1 MDADLNRRYLRLYF
15 HEALSQADFARLLVR
30 CGSLNS
36 LGTTEEHGEWL
47 AALTRSRSREPDVE
61 RVLSWLQDDRHHL
74 LLYED
79 SGYPPLLR
87 ELSAPPPLLFVQ
99 GDPAC
104 LREPALAV
112 VGSRKCSAYGRRQAY
127 WLSSELAQS
136 GLIIISGL
144 ARGIDGAAH
153 EAALAAGGK
162 TIAVIGTGINVVYP
176 LSHRELAQQIAAEGA
191 IVSEYPLDTPPLPAN
206 FPRRNRIISG
216 LALGTLVVEAT
227 LKSGS
232 LISARQAL
240 EQNRDV
246 FAVPGPIGQQQSR
259 GCHRLIKQGAKL
271 VEAPEDILE
280 ELFPELQTP
289 QWHAGDA
296 AKPVPG
302 NEGTGQAARAILA
315 VMADQPCLYET
326 LLQRTRLGAA
336 ELRSALLELELAGR
350 IQQEGGRYSPR

>member
-1 MDADLNRRYLRLYF
+1 MDADLNRRYLRLYL
-15 HEALSQADFARLLVR
+15 HDDLGQADFARLLVG
-30 CGSLNS
+30 CGSLDA
-36 LGTTEEHGEWL
+36 LATTVEHGERL
-47 AALTRSRSREPDVE
+47 AVLERSRSRERDVE
-61 RVLSWLQDDRHHL
+61 RVLSWLQDERHHL

-87 ELSAPPPLLFVQ
+87 ELSVPPPLLFVQ

-112 VGSRKCSAYGRRQAY
+112 VGSRKCSAYGRRQAH
-127 WLSSELAQS
+127 WLSSELARS

-153 EAALAAGGK
+153 EAALAAGGR
-162 TIAVIGTGINVVYP
+162 TIAVVGTGINEVYP
-176 LSHRELAQQIAAEGA
+176 VRHRELAQQIAAEGA
-191 IVSEYPLDTPPLPAN
+191 VVSEYPLDTPPLPAN

-280 ELFPELQTP
+280 ELCPDLQTAQCEARARANP
-289 QWHAGDA
+289 
-296 AKPVPG
+296 PPG
-302 NEGTGQAARAILA
+302 NAGTGKAAQAILA

-326 LLQRTRLGAA
+326 L
-336 ELRSALLELELAGR
+336 
-350 IQQEGGRYSPR
+350 